1 MKSLKGAVYVLFV
14 LCLLCLSTTRAFCE
28 TWILLDAVTVVGPG
42 PLKVLTFADFR
53 TWTCDVTTTG
63 NPTAVTVRMDGNQTG
78 DMLFDPVGMADVTLT
93 PAQLAARR
101 GTFSMTDMPVR
112 YIRANLVTLT
122 GGTSP
127 TVTVVCTGVR

>member
-14 LCLLCLSTTRAFCE
+14 LCLLCLPTTRAFCE
-28 TWILLDAVTVVGPG
+28 TWMLLDAVTVVGPG
-42 PLKVLTFADFR
+42 PLKALTFADFR

-63 NPTAVTVRMDGNQTG
+63 NPTTVTVRMDGNQTG
-78 DMLFDPVGMADVTLT
+78 DMLFDPAGMADVTLT
-93 PAQLAARR
+93 SAQLAVGR

-112 YIRANLVTLT
+112 YLRVNLVTLS